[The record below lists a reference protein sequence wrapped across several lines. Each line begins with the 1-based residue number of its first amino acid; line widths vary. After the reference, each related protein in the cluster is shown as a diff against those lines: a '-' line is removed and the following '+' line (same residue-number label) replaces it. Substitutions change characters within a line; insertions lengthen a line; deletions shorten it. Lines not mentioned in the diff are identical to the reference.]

1 MVTGRVLFRSWAD
14 VATWLPNDLLLK
26 LDRCLMAHGLEGRTP
41 FLDPEVARFAGSLPD
56 RFKVRGRYGK
66 WLLRKWLERACPA
79 AEPWARKQGFTVPV
93 EAWIAPRA
101 TDVAKR
107 VSEVRAVRELK
118 SAENVRAA
126 FEGGSGW
133 PLLFFAVWSL
143 IHLEGASPHEALE
156 QAAGQV

>member
-1 MVTGRVLFRSWAD
+1 

-41 FLDPEVARFAGSLPD
+41 FLDPQVAAFAFSLPD

-66 WLLRKWLERACPA
+66 WLLRKWLETRCPA

-101 TDVAKR
+101 ADIAPRLAQV
-107 VSEVRAVRELK
+107 EAVRRLREPEAVTRVFA
-118 SAENVRAA
+118 SEAA
-126 FEGGSGW
+126 ARRW
-133 PLLFFAVWSL
+133 PLLFFAVWSR
-143 IHLEGASPHEALE
+143 IHLEGADPREALE
-156 QAAGQV
+156 SLAGPL